1 MGDFEEYTHHR
12 DLIDDMK
19 VPLILAVITGVLA
32 YGVFGVV
39 LHCAHINDRFA
50 RTAAQNTTDG
60 WSNFLRAQAKKGIKD
75 LPKDLVEALEEGE
88 TNAVQ
93 RLAAETPLEERRA
106 LLMKHIKQAPSDGT
120 WRLILGRDTLFEDV
134 MANLRSEV
142 RQPRKI
148 HVEFHDEMGLD
159 WGGLTRELF
168 TMFGQELGKWGSDTK
183 PMKRLWKSA
192 GAQNRFQPEP
202 CAVEV
207 HGVEEASEMY
217 RAVGRFCGIAIST
230 EHLVDFSFAGF
241 FWKRV
246 LKKDVSME
254 ENLDDLDRVR

>member
-1 MGDFEEYTHHR
+1 
-12 DLIDDMK
+12 
-19 VPLILAVITGVLA
+19 
-32 YGVFGVV
+32 
-39 LHCAHINDRFA
+39 
-50 RTAAQNTTDG
+50 
-60 WSNFLRAQAKKGIKD
+60 
-75 LPKDLVEALEEGE
+75 
-88 TNAVQ
+88 
-93 RLAAETPLEERRA
+93 
-106 LLMKHIKQAPSDGT
+106 
-120 WRLILGRDTLFEDV
+120 